1 MRKCQLSETI
11 VLHAGQLRL
20 SECHYKLQILQQGIS
35 NASGPDTDA
44 ELQPE
49 SKDTRWEFTTSVS
62 TKCKSMKHI

>member
-49 SKDTRWEFTTSVS
+49 SKDTR
-62 TKCKSMKHI
+62 